1 MRELRLKPKTTPDL
15 PVEAETICPDLLA
28 GKGLPEID
36 GLPVYMGNQTHT
48 LGDYFEVEGDVAE
61 TAEGQLIVVEGDIP
75 WAKYVGS
82 KMTGGRI
89 VVEGDVG
96 MHVGSQM
103 SGGEIIVNG
112 CASDWAGAEMSGG
125 LLRIKGD
132 AGELLGAAYRGSSEG
147 MKGGCIVVEGNAGV
161 ESGSFMRRGMIVV
174 LGNIGPFAGAHM
186 NGGEIFIF
194 GCASRR
200 LGAEMK
206 GNGGIIVCL
215 GEVEA
220 LLPTFVYDTTYM
232 PTSMRLY
239 LRELRDELEI
249 HEAGKFLDASFKRYR
264 GDMAVGGNGEILI
277 AESDP
282 G

>member
-15 PVEAETICPDLLA
+15 PVEAETISPDLFA
-28 GKGLPEID
+28 GKGLSEIER
-36 GLPVYMGNQTHT
+36 LLVHVGNQTYR
-48 LGDYFEVEGDVAE
+48 LGDYFEVEGEAAE
-61 TAEGQLIVVEGDIP
+61 TAEEQLIIIEGDVP
-75 WAKYVGS
+75 WLKYVGS
-82 KMTGGRI
+82 NMTSGRI
-89 VVEGDVG
+89 VVEGDLG

-112 CASDWAGAEMSGG
+112 STSDWGGAEMRGG